1 VIPAGLSSIQSRISA
16 IESRFGTTMRP
27 MAGASLDG
35 AERSRFAGVLEQA
48 LGASATSPTPS
59 GARSAT
65 EGRSL
70 RPELLGGAAGI
81 GSLTGPSSTRYPTGT
96 DIVNEAAR
104 YLGTPYVFGSADP
117 SVGLDCSGLTK
128 VAFAR
133 FGIDLPHY
141 TGSQIQLGRKV
152 SSLAEAKPGDLLFFG
167 ADVGHMGI
175 YLGNGRM
182 LHAPETGDVVRIQP
196 VRTDLVGIRR
206 LTGAD
211 AAGLPRIGGGAGTG
225 ATGTVSGPL
234 DPSTVPYAELFADA
248 ARRTGVPANLLAAV
262 AQVES
267 SFRPEVVSPAG
278 AQGLMQLMPA
288 TAAGL
293 GVADPFDPAQAVD
306 GAARMLQGLI
316 NQFGSVPLALA
327 AYNAGP
333 NAVLR
338 AGGVPSAGVQ
348 RYVDKVLSFAG
359 PVG

>member
-1 VIPAGLSSIQSRISA
+1 MIPAGLSSIQSRISA

-27 MAGASLDG
+27 MAGAALDG

-48 LGASATSPTPS
+48 LGASSTSPTPP
-59 GARSAT
+59 SAI

-70 RPELLGGAAGI
+70 RPELLGGSVGI
-81 GSLTGPSSTRYPTGT
+81 GSLTGSSPTRYPTGS

-104 YLGTPYVFGSADP
+104 YLGTPYVFGSANP

-211 AAGLPRIGGGAGTG
+211 AAGLPRIGAGTG
-225 ATGTVSGPL
+225 ASGTVAGPL